1 MSNGNRR
8 THGFD
13 PRLFREFRP
22 PNPNNLDMIPFA
34 GPEIYNTSNGPH
46 NPVWSDNMRRIEE
59 MNNMDEYEIE
69 AANMATSDEEEEPKV
84 KPPWDDIPFRL
95 RMEMIA
101 SAAGDDTKIERAL
114 FHLKLTSAQFHA
126 AAADY
131 RRYLEEDDE
140 DDANISKHQ
149 HLMHEALLNGHK
161 AYSTPEG
168 FEALASVHLYK
179 NVGRPEAA
187 VKRPDVDI
195 AKAYMTYC
203 RLDTAFLDSY
213 LPPPRPSTASTGPA
227 ACTGDEHA
235 DDTQC
240 SPPGSASQHIA
251 IDDTMDPSTS
261 PDPSTPVP
269 PTLSN
274 GAIPQISLTPVAQR
288 HQTPTALSPVPLRLG
303 TPVDTQAVT
312 RSPDFNPSSSRQ
324 STNSTIEV
332 DVDGKGPLPGLRA
345 SLLTANRNLENGNA
359 IPSSSSPP
367 VSQEPAP
374 GPTTQLPYTP
384 LTPSQP
390 SNGNIFRP
398 HRPSPQSDS
407 DPPPKRKKPSAPKKK
422 LPAATPSNGASEN
435 AQAPTNGTEDLSTN
449 GGATT
454 WRGPLPYKNSA
465 QQPAFTAPVD
475 ATGGPVQ
482 QMMSSTTE
490 EREEWARRNVYG
502 GNEGRG
508 LGNGFAVRT
517 GNGMNGNANGNE
529 NGNGMN
535 ENENGNP
542 TDPNP
547 VKKKPGRHRKPKA

>member
-1 MSNGNRR
+1 
-8 THGFD
+8 
-13 PRLFREFRP
+13 
-22 PNPNNLDMIPFA
+22 
-34 GPEIYNTSNGPH
+34 
-46 NPVWSDNMRRIEE
+46 
-59 MNNMDEYEIE
+59 
-69 AANMATSDEEEEPKV
+69 
-84 KPPWDDIPFRL
+84 
-95 RMEMIA
+95 MEMIA

-140 DDANISKHQ
+140 DDANILKHQ
-149 HLMHEALLNGHK
+149 RLMHEALLNGHK
-161 AYSTPEG
+161 AYSTSEG
-168 FEALASVHLYK
+168 FQALAAVHLYK
-179 NVGRPEAA
+179 NVGQPEAA
-187 VKRPDVDI
+187 VKRPDVEI

-203 RLDTAFLDSY
+203 RLDASFLDSY
-213 LPPPRPSTASTGPA
+213 LLPTRPSTASTGPA
-227 ACTGDEHA
+227 ACPGDEHRDEHE
-235 DDTQC
+235 DDTQP
-240 SPPGSASQHIA
+240 SSSGTASQPIA
-251 IDDTMDPSTS
+251 IDDTMDPSTP

-288 HQTPTALSPVPLRLG
+288 HQTPTPLSPVPLRLG
-303 TPVDTQAVT
+303 TPVHTQAVT
-312 RSPDFNPSSSRQ
+312 RSPYFNHSSSRQ

-332 DVDGKGPLPGLRA
+332 DVDGKGPLQGLRA
-345 SLLTANRNLENGNA
+345 SLLTADRNLENGNA

-390 SNGNIFRP
+390 SNGNISRP

-407 DPPPKRKKPSAPKKK
+407 DPPPKRKKPNPPKKK
-422 LPAATPSNGASEN
+422 LPAVTPSNGASDN
-435 AQAPTNGTEDLSTN
+435 AEAPTNGTEDLSTN

-465 QQPAFTAPVD
+465 QQSAFTAPVD

-502 GNEGRG
+502 GIEGSG
-508 LGNGFAVRT
+508 LGNGSAVQT
-517 GNGMNGNANGNE
+517 GSGMNGNVNGNE

-535 ENENGNP
+535 GNENGNP

-547 VKKKPGRHRKPKA
+547 VKKKPGRTRKPKA